1 MTERPR
7 FSRLK
12 TFASKR
18 NNAIPN
24 QSAPAPQCE
33 HQKTSITQ
41 NTPGCLGGRG
51 DGDRQRGRK
60 IRAGGKRLNGEVIHC
75 FATSPRQRGL
85 IAPLEPPLQGRAAL
99 KIPAQWLPPLE
110 PAFRDVAVP
119 DTLAIRPAVVTRRAG
134 RLTCSPACH
143 CLPSQKIILCCHE
156 IGGDH
161 LF

>member
-12 TFASKR
+12 TFASNL

-24 QSAPAPQCE
+24 QSASAPHCE

-60 IRAGGKRLNGEVIHC
+60 IRAGEKRLNGEVIHC
-75 FATSPRQRGL
+75 CATSPRQRGL
-85 IAPLEPPLQGRAAL
+85 MAPLEPPLQGRAAL

-119 DTLAIRPAVVTRRAG
+119 HTLAIRPAVVTRRASHSG
-134 RLTCSPACH
+134 RQARSPACR
-143 CLPSQKIILCCHE
+143 CLP
-156 IGGDH
+156 
-161 LF
+161 